1 VGPNADANALTAA
14 RLFAN
19 AFQRRSPRSAFSST
33 APMVLDGLA
42 RNVARNAD
50 AKPAARLALATALL
64 NVSAHCSDF
73 SEAPEKDAFVSE
85 EIAAQAASVG
95 AELLMHAMPIDGADA
110 DSFAAAEVLFFRGL
124 VALGTFAAKSPGTK
138 ASLRDLGVAEL
149 AEAVRSHEAF
159 KGGNAVRAA
168 EDVKKALE

>member
-1 VGPNADANALTAA
+1 
-14 RLFAN
+14 
-19 AFQRRSPRSAFSST
+19 
-33 APMVLDGLA
+33 M
-42 RNVARNAD
+42 
-50 AKPAARLALATALL
+50 
-64 NVSAHCSDF
+64 
-73 SEAPEKDAFVSE
+73 
-85 EIAAQAASVG
+85 AAQAASVG
-95 AELLMHAMPIDGADA
+95 AELLLNAMPIDGADA

>member
-1 VGPNADANALTAA
+1 
-14 RLFAN
+14 
-19 AFQRRSPRSAFSST
+19 
-33 APMVLDGLA
+33 MA
-42 RNVARNAD
+42 RNVARNDD

-73 SEAPEKDAFVSE
+73 SLPAPEKDVSDAFVSDE
-85 EIAAQAASVG
+85 MAAQAASVG
-95 AELLMHAMPIDGADA
+95 AELLLNAMPIDGAGA

>member
-1 VGPNADANALTAA
+1 
-14 RLFAN
+14 
-19 AFQRRSPRSAFSST
+19 
-33 APMVLDGLA
+33 M
-42 RNVARNAD
+42 
-50 AKPAARLALATALL
+50 
-64 NVSAHCSDF
+64 SAHFSD
-73 SEAPEKDAFVSE
+73 SDASSFVSE

-95 AELLMHAMPIDGADA
+95 AELLMHAMPSDGAD
-110 DSFAAAEVLFFRGL
+110 AAAEVLFFRGL

-149 AEAVRSHEAF
+149 AEAVRSHVVF